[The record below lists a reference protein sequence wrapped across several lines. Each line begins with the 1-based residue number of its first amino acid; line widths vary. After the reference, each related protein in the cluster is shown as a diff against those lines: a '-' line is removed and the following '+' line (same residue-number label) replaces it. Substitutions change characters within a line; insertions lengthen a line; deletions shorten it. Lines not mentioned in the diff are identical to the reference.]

1 MIAVPSRSFTKVLL
15 ALRRIRYNANQASGF
30 RRGWA
35 TYESI
40 YLLAKLSTLLI
51 IAFIDPDNCVFRTFS
66 RGAIGV
72 TRQAI
77 LLITMVA
84 FFILQCIT
92 APFIDPASNASE
104 FISRVNYV
112 ATAALSMAV
121 ALNAP
126 GQAILEGPVLYMC
139 VLFSCS
145 F

>member
-1 MIAVPSRSFTKVLL
+1 M
-15 ALRRIRYNANQASGF
+15 
-30 RRGWA
+30 
-35 TYESI
+35 
-40 YLLAKLSTLLI
+40 
-51 IAFIDPDNCVFRTFS
+51 
-66 RGAIGV
+66 

-121 ALNAP
+121 ALNAS